1 MILREVLKY
10 SVVGIINTLVGYGVF
25 MVALLGLQ
33 YSPELANVI
42 GYTIAFSVSF
52 FLNRFFVFTNTNIS
66 LQMGLRFVIAFF
78 VAFAANFGTLVIL
91 VRCFLVLPEIAQ
103 IFAMIVYTII
113 FYVLN
118 KNFVFM
124 ERNFK

>member
-1 MILREVLKY
+1 MILSEVLKY

-25 MVALLGLQ
+25 MIALLGLR

-52 FLNRFFVFTNTNIS
+52 FLYRFFVFTNINIS
-66 LQMGLRFVIAFF
+66 LQMGLRFIIAFF
-78 VAFAANFGTLVIL
+78 VAFAINFGTLVIL
-91 VRCFLVLPEIAQ
+91 VRCCLVLPEIAQ

-118 KNFVFM
+118 KYFVFM

>member
-25 MVALLGLQ
+25 MVALLGLR

-66 LQMGLRFVIAFF
+66 LQMGLRFVTAFF